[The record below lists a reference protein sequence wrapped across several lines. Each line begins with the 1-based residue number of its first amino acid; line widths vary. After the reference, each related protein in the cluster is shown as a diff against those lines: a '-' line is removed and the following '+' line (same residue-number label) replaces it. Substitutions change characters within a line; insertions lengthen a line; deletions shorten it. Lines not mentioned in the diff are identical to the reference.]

1 MIIPNVNVLLNAY
14 DRDSKFHKAIARW
27 WEEVLGGPAIVGLP
41 WVSILGFIRLITNPR
56 IYASPTTPSQAI
68 RIARSWLAQPNV
80 EIVSPGKRH
89 ADIFFGLLE
98 STGVAGNLTTDA
110 HLAALAIEHGAQ
122 LASTDNDFARF
133 PKLRWFNPAVRR

>member
-1 MIIPNVNVLLNAY
+1 LIIPDVNVLLNAY
-14 DRDSKFHKAIARW
+14 DRDSKLHKAIAGW
-27 WEEVLGGPAIVGLP
+27 WEELLGGPATIAIP

-68 RIARSWLAQPNV
+68 RVAKSWLAQPNV
-80 EIVSPGKRH
+80 EIVSPGNRH
-89 ADIFFGLLE
+89 ADILFGLLE
-98 STGVAGNLTTDA
+98 SAGVAGNLTTDA
-110 HLAALAIEHGAQ
+110 HLAALAIEYGAQ

>member
-1 MIIPNVNVLLNAY
+1 LIIPDVNVLLNAY
-14 DRDSKFHKAIARW
+14 DRDSRFHKAVAGW
-27 WEEVLGGPAIVGLP
+27 WEEVLGGPAAIGLP

-68 RIARSWLAQPNV
+68 RVAKSWLAQPNV
-80 EIVSPGKRH
+80 EIVSPGNRH
-89 ADIFFGLLE
+89 ADIVFGLLE
-98 STGVAGNLTTDA
+98 SAGVAGNLTTDA

>member
-1 MIIPNVNVLLNAY
+1 LIIPDVNVLLNAY
-14 DRDSKFHKAIARW
+14 DRDSKFHKAVAGW
-27 WEEVLGGPAIVGLP
+27 WEEALGGPAAIGLP

-68 RIARSWLAQPNV
+68 RVAKSWLAQPNV
-80 EIVSPGKRH
+80 EIVSPGNRH
-89 ADIFFGLLE
+89 ADILFGLLE
-98 STGVAGNLTTDA
+98 SAGVAGNLTTDA